1 MEERIIQAVDIGTTK
16 VAAIVAKQTANNKL
30 EILGIGTSPSF
41 GVIRADVTNISRT
54 IDAIQ
59 KAVSEA
65 EKQSGIQF
73 TEVYVGIAGGHIN
86 SMQHRASLTRK
97 DYDEVIS
104 QKDIE
109 KLIDETRRLPLPPGD
124 MIIEVLPQEFKVDNN
139 FQVKDPIGML
149 GTKVECNMHVV
160 TGSTIA
166 VNNIKRC
173 IYEAGLTVK
182 EVIMQP
188 IASAA
193 AVLCKDE
200 MESGVALVDIGG
212 GTTDIAVF
220 VDGVIGHTAVI
231 PFGGE
236 IITEDIKQGCKIL
249 KPTAE
254 SIKVQHGCTFATENH
269 DNIVITIPGLRDRP
283 AKEISMKMLIGIIQ
297 ARMEEILDS
306 VMHEI
311 TISGLEDKL
320 TCGIVFTGGGSQ
332 LKHLRQ
338 LAEFTTGYDIKIG
351 LPNEHLAKTKIQ
363 NVDNPIFST
372 AIGLIIKGLEREAI
386 TQNEIEKVE
395 KPVENPQNVEKVTEL
410 PTKNP
415 ILLEDDSKEGIVI
428 KVEEETTAKIEPQK
442 PKFGSFLT
450 KVGKKIT
457 DFMGDDILTE
467 FTDTN
472 KNK

>member
-1 MEERIIQAVDIGTTK
+1 MEERIFQAVDIGTTK

-54 IDAIQ
+54 VDAIQ

-65 EKQSGIQF
+65 EKQSGIPF
-73 TEVYVGIAGGHIN
+73 KEVYVGIAGSHIN

-97 DYDEVIS
+97 DYNEVIS
-104 QKDIE
+104 QKDID
-109 KLIDETRRLPLPPGD
+109 KLIDETTRLPLPPGD
-124 MIIEVLPQEFKVDNN
+124 MIIEVLPQDFKVDNN
-139 FQVKDPIGML
+139 FQVADPIGML

-166 VNNIKRC
+166 VNNIIRC
-173 IYEAGLTVK
+173 INEAGLSVK

-193 AVLCKDE
+193 AVLCKE
-200 MESGVALVDIGG
+200 EIESGVALVDIGG

-236 IITEDIKQGCKIL
+236 IITEDIKTGCRIL

-254 SIKVQHGCTFATENH
+254 SIKVQHGCTFTSENH
-269 DNIVITIPGLRDRP
+269 ENIVITIPGLKDRP
-283 AKEISMKMLIGIIQ
+283 SKEISMKMLVGIIQ

-311 TISGLEDKL
+311 NISNLGEKL
-320 TCGIVFTGGGSQ
+320 TCGVVFTGGGSQ

-338 LAEFTTGYDIKIG
+338 LAEYMTGYDIKIG
-351 LPNEHLAKTKIQ
+351 LPNEHLAKTKVP
-363 NVDNPIFST
+363 NVDNPIYST
-372 AIGLIIKGLEREAI
+372 AIGLIIKGLEK
-386 TQNEIEKVE
+386 EISEQTEVKKV
-395 KPVENPQNVEKVTEL
+395 KKHVENQHIVDKPKEDLTKKPIVLEDNFEKEKDTQ
-410 PTKNP
+410 TKEKTAIEDESKKP
-415 ILLEDDSKEGIVI
+415 KVSKLLERLSK
-428 KVEEETTAKIEPQK
+428 
-442 PKFGSFLT
+442 KF
-450 KVGKKIT
+450 T
-457 DFMGDDILTE
+457 DFIGDDNLAD
-467 FTDTN
+467 FTDTD

>member
-54 IDAIQ
+54 VEAIQ

-65 EKQSGIQF
+65 EKQSGIKF
-73 TEVYVGIAGGHIN
+73 TDVYVGIAGGHIN

-97 DYDEVIS
+97 DYNEVIS
-104 QKDIE
+104 QKDID

-124 MIIEVLPQEFKVDNN
+124 MIIEVLPQDYRVDNN
-139 FQVKDPIGML
+139 FNVQEPIGML

-166 VNNIKRC
+166 VNNIIRC
-173 IYEAGLTVK
+173 INESGLTVK

-193 AVLCKDE
+193 AVLCKE
-200 MESGVALVDIGG
+200 EIESGVALVDIGG

-249 KPTAE
+249 KPIAE
-254 SIKVQHGCTFATENH
+254 SIKVQHGCTYTSENH
-269 DNIVITIPGLRDRP
+269 ENIVITIPGLKDRP
-283 AKEISMKMLIGIIQ
+283 SKEISMKMLVGIIQ
-297 ARMEEILDS
+297 ARMEEILES

-311 TISGLEDKL
+311 NISNLGEKL
-320 TCGIVFTGGGSQ
+320 SCGIVFTGGGSQ

-338 LAEFTTGYDIKIG
+338 LAEFMTGYDIKIG
-351 LPNEHLAKTKIQ
+351 LPNEHLAKTKVH
-363 NVDNPIFST
+363 NVDNPIYST
-372 AIGLIIKGLEREAI
+372 AIGLIIKGLEREQIAQKADETVDKI
-386 TQNEIEKVE
+386 
-395 KPVENPQNVEKVTEL
+395 VENPHTVEKLKEEK
-410 PTKNP
+410 TKIP
-415 ILLEDDSKEGIVI
+415 INLDDVSEY
-428 KVEEETTAKIEPQK
+428 EEKTTSEPETSIGNK
-442 PKFGSFLT
+442 PKTDNLKGFF
-450 KVGKKIT
+450 KNAGKKFIQ
-457 DFMGDDILTE
+457 MIGDDNLNE

-472 KNK
+472 KK

>member
-54 IDAIQ
+54 VEAIQ

-73 TEVYVGIAGGHIN
+73 KEVYVGIAGGHIN

-97 DYDEVIS
+97 DYNEVIS
-104 QKDIE
+104 QKDID

-124 MIIEVLPQEFKVDNN
+124 MIIEVLPQDFRVDNTFN
-139 FQVKDPIGML
+139 VQEPIGML

-166 VNNIKRC
+166 VNNIIRC
-173 IYEAGLTVK
+173 INESGLSVK

-193 AVLCKDE
+193 AVLCKE
-200 MESGVALVDIGG
+200 EIESGVALVDIGG

-254 SIKVQHGCTFATENH
+254 SIKVQHGCTFASDNH
-269 DNIVITIPGLRDRP
+269 ENIVITIPGLRDR
-283 AKEISMKMLIGIIQ
+283 ASKEISMKMLIGIIQ

-311 TISGLEDKL
+311 TISGLAEKL

-338 LAEFTTGYDIKIG
+338 LAEYMTGYDIKIG
-351 LPNEHLAKTKIQ
+351 LPNEHLAKTKVQ

-372 AIGLIIKGLEREAI
+372 AIGLIIKGLERVESA
-386 TQNEIEKVE
+386 QKPEEEVE
-395 KPVENPQNVEKVTEL
+395 KLVENLQIVEK
-410 PTKNP
+410 
-415 ILLEDDSKEGIVI
+415 SKEENPKIPIHLDDVS
-428 KVEEETTAKIEPQK
+428 KNEEKINSESETTTETK
-442 PKFGSFLT
+442 PKSDNLKGFF
-450 KVGKKIT
+450 KKAGKKIIQ
-457 DFMGDDILTE
+457 MIGDDNLSD
-467 FTDTN
+467 FADTN
-472 KNK
+472 KK